1 MAGKKL
7 INEAF
12 ILDAAATGETSVTVP
27 RDAILTPLARDT
39 ARERG
44 ITVLFGETAGKPTG
58 ETPAAVARVVCIGSD
73 HGGFEYK
80 EALVPLL
87 SELGWKVVD
96 VGTDSAR
103 SCDYPDYA
111 YAVGKM
117 VAEGRAGIGIMID
130 GAGIGSSI
138 VCNKIPGIRAS
149 CSYNEFTAW
158 NARAHNNANVL
169 TLGSR
174 TLGIEVCKRVVKT
187 FLETAYEGGRHDRR
201 VRKMQ
206 DVEDRFTRKPGQ
218 R

>member
-12 ILDAAATGETSVTVP
+12 ILDAATGGETSVTVP

-44 ITVLFGETAGKPTG
+44 ITVLFGETSGQPAG
-58 ETPAAVARVVCIGSD
+58 ETPAAVARVVSIGSD

-80 EALVPLL
+80 EVLVPFL
-87 SELGWKVVD
+87 SELGWKVID
-96 VGTDSAR
+96 VGTDSTR

-117 VAEGRAGIGIMID
+117 VAEGRAGVGIMID

-174 TLGIEVCKRVVKT
+174 TLGIEVCRRVVRT
-187 FLETAYEGGRHDRR
+187 FLETRYEGGRHDRR
-201 VRKMQ
+201 VRKIQ
-206 DVEDRFTRKPGQ
+206 DVEDRFARKPGG